1 MLIKKLKIGVL
12 GIQGSIIEHVNALEK
27 SDVET
32 IIVREKQDLN
42 KIHGLIIPG
51 GESTTISKLL
61 ERFNLSEKIKKKV
74 KDGMGIYGTCAGA
87 ILLSKRI
94 IDNNGGVKNLNLM
107 DITVCRNAYGSQIYS
122 FVDNIDINELKLK
135 MFPAIFI
142 RAPKINEIGKNVKI
156 LAKYKNDIIFA
167 QEENFMVSTFHP
179 ELGDKPDI
187 HKYFIQLCKRS

>member
-167 QEENFMVSTFHP
+167 QEENLMVSTFHP